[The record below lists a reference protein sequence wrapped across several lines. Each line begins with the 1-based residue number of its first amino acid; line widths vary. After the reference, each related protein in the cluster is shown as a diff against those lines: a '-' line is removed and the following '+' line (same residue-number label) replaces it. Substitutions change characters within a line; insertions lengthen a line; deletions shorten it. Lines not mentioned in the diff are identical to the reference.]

1 METEMRERR
10 THVTPPETRRP
21 ARRAAPNVHHRA
33 QGFFAL
39 MEDLA
44 HYAISVLLVIVAGYV
59 LFHTAAQLIMR
70 GSADYATRTTDAING
85 ILLVIIITE
94 ILSTVIAHFNEE
106 GFQLKPFLIIGI
118 ISAVRHILT
127 IGAQLSVGADAG
139 PTFYRTQIELGVS
152 AGVVV
157 ALVLALV
164 VVRRSDQFSPGP
176 D

>member
-1 METEMRERR
+1 METDTIERPSQ
-10 THVTPPETRRP
+10 V
-21 ARRAAPNVHHRA
+21 ARRVVRTKLRTGPEHWHRAA

-44 HYAISVLLVIVAGYV
+44 HYAISILLVGMAGYV
-59 LFHTAAQLIMR
+59 LYHTAVQMAR
-70 GSADYATRTTDAING
+70 RSADYATRTTDAING

-127 IGAQLSVGADAG
+127 IGAQLSVGADGG
-139 PTFYRTQIELGVS
+139 PAFYRTQIELGVS
-152 AGVVV
+152 AGV
-157 ALVLALV
+157 ALSLVIALLI
-164 VVRRSDQFSPGP
+164 VRRSDHYSRGP